1 MSFAEFIS
9 ACEQAE
15 DIHISHVILTGRE
28 KRLGEYRQE
37 PYPENGLRLLFSM
50 TKSFAS
56 LAVGIAWDRGF
67 WGWTTGSR
75 IGFGKN
81 CRRVLTPICEK
92 SRCATCFP

>member
-50 TKSFAS
+50 T
-56 LAVGIAWDRGF
+56 
-67 WGWTTGSR
+67 
-75 IGFGKN
+75 
-81 CRRVLTPICEK
+81 
-92 SRCATCFP
+92 